1 MTNANKK
8 LILYKS
14 DMNYTPDVGGAILL
28 TTQFNNTAGRGL
40 LTDKH
45 SVGFLSIKL
54 SLNFHVGSIT

>member
-28 TTQFNNTAGRGL
+28 ITQVDDTAGREL
-40 LTDKH
+40 LTDKN
-45 SVGFLSIKL
+45 SVEFSSMKL
-54 SLNFHVGSIT
+54 NLNFHVGSIT